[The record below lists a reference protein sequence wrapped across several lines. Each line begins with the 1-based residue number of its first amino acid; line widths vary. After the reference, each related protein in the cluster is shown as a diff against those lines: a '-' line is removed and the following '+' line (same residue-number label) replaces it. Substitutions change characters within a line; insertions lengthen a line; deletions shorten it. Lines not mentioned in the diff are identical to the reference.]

1 MESFL
6 DPLKVQ
12 PLKKFSI
19 SSVCEDQGRPRTL
32 TINSLLSSSFS
43 VDESDLTL
51 FNGTSAFVAV
61 LFSTM
66 N

>member
-43 VDESDLTL
+43 VDESDLIL
-51 FNGTSAFVAV
+51 FNAFVAV
-61 LFSTM
+61 CTI
-66 N
+66 